1 MSGVF
6 FSLAPFRPFIV
17 DFKLSVCYVSCAGN
31 LMNFRINGL
40 LILKNL
46 NIFQPLLFKY
56 VSSVPFTISSP
67 LGTLI
72 TSILYYIISRIF
84 LFYLKLSQIMNC
96 LLILFFFVCLFFS
109 LFLCVTE
116 NNFHCYIFKF
126 TNLLL
131 QSLICY

>member
-72 TSILYYIISRIF
+72 TSILYYKQNI
-84 LFYLKLSQIMNC
+84 
-96 LLILFFFVCLFFS
+96 LILPEVVPDHELSAYSFFFVCLFFS

>member
-96 LLILFFFVCLFFS
+96 LLILFFLSAYSLVFFS
-109 LFLCVTE
+109 V
-116 NNFHCYIFKF
+116 
-126 TNLLL
+126 LLRIISIATSSN
-131 QSLICY
+131 SLIFSCSL

>member
-1 MSGVF
+1 MLYWLLVPIVPARNLQLPLFCFVLCQVSVPLWLLWGHLLLILPFHTVHGVLKARILKWF
-6 FSLAPFRPFIV
+6 PS

-56 VSSVPFTISSP
+56 VFSVPFTISSP

-72 TSILYYIISRIF
+72 TSILHH
-84 LFYLKLSQIMNC
+84 LKLSQIMNC
-96 LLILFFFVCLFFS
+96 LLILV
-109 LFLCVTE
+109 
-116 NNFHCYIFKF
+116 
-126 TNLLL
+126 
-131 QSLICY
+131 